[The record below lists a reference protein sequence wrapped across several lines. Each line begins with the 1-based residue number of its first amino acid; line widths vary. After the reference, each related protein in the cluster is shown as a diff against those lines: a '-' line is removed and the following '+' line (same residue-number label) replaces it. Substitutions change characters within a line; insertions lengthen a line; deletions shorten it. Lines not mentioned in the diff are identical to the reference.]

1 MNNDKPKGG
10 WKLIRDSFS
19 KLIVWFK
26 DGNVRTFYSI
36 DWKHKQSKFRDRNIG
51 YARLRKKVAE
61 WGNKAD
67 TAELYDTSTGKRI
80 AKFYEGTEVDPDDD
94 DDH

>member
-1 MNNDKPKGG
+1 MSGAPKEG

-36 DWKHKQSKFRDRNIG
+36 DWKHRHSKQRDQNIG
-51 YARLRKKVAE
+51 IARLRKKLSE

-67 TAELYDTSTGKRI
+67 GAEIYDKASGNSI
-80 AKFYEGTEVDPDDD
+80 AKFYEGKEIPPNEND
-94 DDH
+94 

>member
-1 MNNDKPKGG
+1 MNEVPKGG

-36 DWKHKQSKFRDRNIG
+36 DWKHRYSKQRDQNIG
-51 YARLRKKVAE
+51 LARLRKKLSE
-61 WGNKAD
+61 WGSKAD
-67 TAELYDTSTGKRI
+67 TAEIYDKTSGSRI
-80 AKFYEGTEVDPDDD
+80 AKFFEGTEVQSNDDEQ
-94 DDH
+94 

>member
-1 MNNDKPKGG
+1 MNEKPKGG

-36 DWKHKQSKFRDRNIG
+36 DWKHKHAKYRDRNIG
-51 YARLRKKVAE
+51 LARLRKKVSE

-67 TAELYDTSTGKRI
+67 TAELYDTSTGERI
-80 AKFYEGTEVDPDDD
+80 AKFYEGTEIELDD

>member
-1 MNNDKPKGG
+1 MNVNNSKKSG

-36 DWKHKQSKFRDRNIG
+36 DWQHKHSKQRDENIG
-51 YARLRKKVAE
+51 IARLRKKIVE

-67 TAELYDTSTGKRI
+67 AAELYNTSTGERI
-80 AKFYEGTEVDPDDD
+80 AKFYEGVEVEPKNDKD
-94 DDH
+94 